1 MKIRNGFVSN
11 SSSSSFIF
19 AIAEITDKASLIT
32 RFDSFSPDILS
43 FITTKAKLL
52 EQYMYSD
59 NKIYK
64 DLSTGSYE
72 FDLNQLEDDKTYLLL
87 DETGPE
93 GDGYFCDNHYGDMNY
108 DIDAQ
113 SNMDAFATF
122 EKEREVTMSDEFI
135 RRMRTSYAAL
145 VTQVDDQI
153 GRLIT
158 KLKKETIDYFN
169 LGFAFN
175 SSKPLWDIIEKNGY
189 YDEDILEIGLKNH
202 NQKGDIYDFFRNR
215 IIFPIK
221 DAFD

>member
-108 DIDAQ
+108 DIDLSDYDPYQRKLYIAIT
-113 SNMDAFATF
+113 SNEAGLNHIDAHYQA
-122 EKEREVTMSDEFI
+122 
-135 RRMRTSYAAL
+135 
-145 VTQVDDQI
+145 
-153 GRLIT
+153 GR
-158 KLKKETIDYFN
+158 D
-169 LGFAFN
+169 G
-175 SSKPLWDIIEKNGY
+175 
-189 YDEDILEIGLKNH
+189 
-202 NQKGDIYDFFRNR
+202 
-215 IIFPIK
+215 
-221 DAFD
+221 